1 MMNSNSSNQDLQR
14 IGTRERLAFGV
25 GDYGT
30 NLTYTLMV
38 TFLAYYYTD
47 VVGISALLVGSL
59 MFFARVLDGIICIYV
74 GIRIDKTRSRLG
86 KARPWV
92 LWTAVPFGLSA
103 FLMSTIPDVSY
114 TLKVVYVCITYLLTN
129 IMFTAN
135 NIAYGSLLALITRD
149 NYQRGILSVFRKGFS
164 TCGSLTVGV
173 LTLPMV
179 AFFGNSS
186 TSWIIVFAIFGLF
199 TALFLLL
206 TALGTR
212 ERVEPVSSDNSQRIN
227 ARQVTRSVMANRYWL
242 IIFFYLMITFTSLTA
257 LSAVGVYYSK
267 YVLSDVSLIAYISMA
282 QYIPGLL
289 TLMIIPTLLKKLGK
303 RRLAMLGLVVCC
315 IAYLLPLFDKQN
327 ALFVIMATAVRSVGF
342 CGIGA
347 TMFALLADTIDY
359 GEWRTG
365 LRIEGIL
372 FSAGTLGQTLGMGLG
387 TASVGWILGAAG
399 FVSGGSA
406 PQSETV
412 IRTIEFLFIFFP
424 LILAVLNL
432 ILLWFYKLDRFYH
445 QVAQDLS
452 AGRYQQADRT
462 DASVTGDSLLNL
474 K

>member
-1 MMNSNSSNQDLQR
+1 MAQPGTHQDLQR
-14 IGTRERLAFGV
+14 IGIRERLAFGV

-38 TFLAYYYTD
+38 TFLAFFYTD
-47 VVGISALLVGSL
+47 VVGMPALLIGSL
-59 MFFARVLDGIICIYV
+59 MFFARVLDGIICIFV

-103 FLMSTIPDVSY
+103 FLMSTVPDVSY
-114 TLKVVYVCITYLLTN
+114 GLKVAWVCVTYLLAN
-129 IMFTAN
+129 IFFTAN

-149 NYQRGILSVFRKGFS
+149 NYQRGILSVFRKGLS

-173 LTLPMV
+173 FTLPLV
-179 AFFGNSS
+179 AFFGNDR
-186 TSWIIVFAIFGLF
+186 TSWIIVFAILGFF
-199 TALFLLL
+199 TAFFLLL

-212 ERVEPVSSDNSQRIN
+212 ERVEPVSQDNSKRIN
-227 ARQVTRSVMANRYWL
+227 ARQVMHSMMANRYWI
-242 IIFFYLMITFTSLTA
+242 IIFFYLLVTFTSLTA

-267 YVLSDVSLIAYISMA
+267 YILSDVSLIAYISMA

-289 TLMIIPTLLKKLGK
+289 TLMIIPFLLKKLGK
-303 RRLAMLGLVVCC
+303 RRLAALGLLVCC
-315 IAYLLPLFDKQN
+315 AAYLIPLLNKQD
-327 ALFVIMATAVRSVGF
+327 ALFVIISTAVRSVGF

-399 FVSGGSA
+399 FVSGGNTAQSA
-406 PQSETV
+406 TV
-412 IRTIEFLFIFFP
+412 IQTIEFMFIFFP
-424 LILAVLNL
+424 LLLAAINL
-432 ILLWFYKLDRFYH
+432 VLLWFYKLDDFYET
-445 QVAQDLS
+445 VAQDLS
-452 AGRYQQADRT
+452 AGRYQQADVP
-462 DASVTGDSLLNL
+462 AVTPAKERLQSQG
-474 K
+474 

>member
-1 MMNSNSSNQDLQR
+1 MTDNASHHDLQR
-14 IGTRERLAFGV
+14 ISTRERLAFGV

-38 TFLAYYYTD
+38 TFLAFYYTD
-47 VVGISALLVGSL
+47 VVGVSALLVGSL

-74 GIRIDKTRSRLG
+74 GIRIDKTRSKRG

-103 FLMSTIPDVSY
+103 FLMSTVSDVSY
-114 TLKVVYVCITYLLTN
+114 TWQVTYVCITYLLTN

-149 NYQRGILSVFRKGFS
+149 NYQRGMLSVFRKGFS

-179 AFFGNSS
+179 AFFGNTS
-186 TSWIIVFAIFGLF
+186 TSWIIVFAIFGVF
-199 TALFLLL
+199 TAVFLLL

-212 ERVEPVSSDNSQRIN
+212 ERVEPISSDNSQRIN
-227 ARQVTRSVMANRYWL
+227 TQQVVRSVMANRYWI

-289 TLMIIPTLLKKLGK
+289 TLMIIPLLLKKLGK
-303 RRLAMLGLVVCC
+303 RRLAMLGLIVCC
-315 IAYLLPLFDKQN
+315 VAYLLPLLNKQD
-327 ALFVIMATAVRSVGF
+327 AFFVIMATAVRSVGF

-399 FVSGGSA
+399 FVSGGST

-412 IRTIEFLFIFFP
+412 IKTIEFLFIFFP
-424 LILAVLNL
+424 LILAALNL
-432 ILLWFYKLDRFYH
+432 VLLWFYKLDNFYSR
-445 QVAQDLS
+445 VAQDLS
-452 AGRYQQADRT
+452 AGRYQQDDVSATSIAGKRWQ
-462 DASVTGDSLLNL
+462 SQE
-474 K
+474 

>member
-1 MMNSNSSNQDLQR
+1 MMAKTTGNADLQR
-14 IGTRERLAFGV
+14 IGIRERLAFGV

-30 NLTYTLMV
+30 NLTYTMMV
-38 TFLAYYYTD
+38 TFLAYFYTD
-47 VVGISALLVGSL
+47 VVGISALLIGSL
-59 MFFARVLDGIICIYV
+59 MFFARVLDGVICIFV

-92 LWTAVPFGLSA
+92 LWTAVPFGLSTVLLA
-103 FLMSTIPDVSY
+103 TVPEVGDS
-114 TLKVVYVCITYLLTN
+114 LKITYICITYLLAN
-129 IMFTAN
+129 IFFTAN

-149 NYQRGILSVFRKGFS
+149 TYQRGILSVFRKGLS
-164 TCGSLTVGV
+164 TFGSLTVGV
-173 LTLPMV
+173 LTLPLV
-179 AFFGNSS
+179 AFFGNTA
-186 TSWIIVFAIFGLF
+186 TSWMIVFAIFGFF

-206 TALGTR
+206 TALGTQ
-212 ERVEPVSSDNSQRIN
+212 ERVEPVSKDNSQRIN
-227 ARQVTRSVMANRYWL
+227 ARQVMRSMMANRYW
-242 IIFFYLMITFTSLTA
+242 IMIFFYLLITFTSLTA

-267 YVLSDVSLIAYISMA
+267 YILSDVSLIAYISMA

-289 TLMIIPTLLKKLGK
+289 TLLIIPFLLRKLGK
-303 RRLAMLGLVVCC
+303 RKLAMVGLLVCC
-315 IAYLLPLFDKQN
+315 VAYLIPLLGKQD
-327 ALFVIMATAVRSVGF
+327 AMFVIIATAVRSVGF

-399 FVSGGSA
+399 FVSGGNV
-406 PQSETV
+406 PQSATV
-412 IRTIEFLFIFFP
+412 IKTIEFLFIFFP
-424 LILAVLNL
+424 LLLAAVNL
-432 ILLWFYKLDRFYH
+432 ILLWFYKLDTFYH

-452 AGRYQQADRT
+452 AGRYQHTELPAISAAKERIPGQP
-462 DASVTGDSLLNL
+462 
-474 K
+474 

>member
-1 MMNSNSSNQDLQR
+1 MKTATPTDDLQR
-14 IGTRERLAFGV
+14 IGLAERLAFGI

-38 TFLAYYYTD
+38 TFLAYFYTD
-47 VVGISALLVGSL
+47 VVGISALLIGSL
-59 MFFARVLDGIICIYV
+59 MFFARVLDGVICIFV

-92 LWTAVPFGLSA
+92 LWTALPFGLSA
-103 FLMSTIPDVSY
+103 FLMATVPNVSDS
-114 TLKVVYVCITYLLTN
+114 LKVTYVCITYLLAN
-129 IMFTAN
+129 ICFTAN

-149 NYQRGILSVFRKGFS
+149 AYQRGILSVFRKGLS

-173 LTLPMV
+173 FTLPLV
-179 AFFGNSS
+179 AHFGNSG
-186 TSWIIVFAIFGLF
+186 TSWIIVFALFGFF
-199 TALFLLL
+199 TALCLFL

-212 ERVEPVSSDNSQRIN
+212 ERVQPVRSDNSQRIN
-227 ARQVTRSVMANRYWL
+227 VRQVGSSMLANRYWL
-242 IIFFYLMITFTSLTA
+242 MIFFYLLITFTSLTA

-267 YVLSDVSLIAYISMA
+267 YILRDVSLIAYISMA

-289 TLMIIPTLLKKLGK
+289 TLMIIPLLLKKLGK
-303 RRLAMLGLVVCC
+303 RRLAMLGLLVCSV
-315 IAYLLPLFDKQN
+315 AYLIPLLNKQD
-327 ALFVIMATAVRSVGF
+327 ALFVIIATAVRSVGF

-387 TASVGWILGAAG
+387 TASVGWVLGAVG
-399 FVSGGSA
+399 FVSGGNAIQSA
-406 PQSETV
+406 SV
-412 IRTIEFLFIFFP
+412 LNTIEFLFIFFP
-424 LILAVLNL
+424 LLLALLNFG
-432 ILLWFYKLDRFYH
+432 LLYFYKLDNFYH
-445 QVAQDLS
+445 QVAQDLA
-452 AGRYQQADRT
+452 AGRYQQNNPVMTPVVREP
-462 DASVTGDSLLNL
+462 LQH
-474 K
+474 

>member
-1 MMNSNSSNQDLQR
+1 MKTATPTDDLQR
-14 IGTRERLAFGV
+14 IGLAERLAFGI

-38 TFLAYYYTD
+38 TFLAYFYTD
-47 VVGISALLVGSL
+47 VVGISALLIGSL
-59 MFFARVLDGIICIYV
+59 MFFARVLDGVICIFV

-92 LWTAVPFGLSA
+92 LWSALPFGLSA
-103 FLMSTIPDVSY
+103 FLMATVPNVSDS
-114 TLKVVYVCITYLLTN
+114 LKVTYVCITYLLAN
-129 IMFTAN
+129 ICFTAN

-149 NYQRGILSVFRKGFS
+149 AYQRGILSVFRKGLS

-173 LTLPMV
+173 FTLPLV
-179 AFFGNSS
+179 AHFGNSS
-186 TSWIIVFAIFGLF
+186 TSWVIVFAIFGFF
-199 TALFLLL
+199 TALCLFL

-212 ERVEPVSSDNSQRIN
+212 ERVQPVRSDNSQRIN
-227 ARQVTRSVMANRYWL
+227 ARQVVSSMLANRYWL
-242 IIFFYLMITFTSLTA
+242 MIFFYLLITFTSLTA

-267 YVLSDVSLIAYISMA
+267 YILRDVSLIAYISMA

-289 TLMIIPTLLKKLGK
+289 TLMIIPLLLKKLGK
-303 RRLAMLGLVVCC
+303 RRLAMLGLLVCSV
-315 IAYLLPLFDKQN
+315 AYLIPLLNKQD
-327 ALFVIMATAVRSVGF
+327 ALFVIIATAVRSVGF

-387 TASVGWILGAAG
+387 TASVGWVLGAVG
-399 FVSGGSA
+399 FVSGGNAVQSA
-406 PQSETV
+406 SV
-412 IRTIEFLFIFFP
+412 LNTIEFLFIFFP
-424 LILAVLNL
+424 LLLALLNFG
-432 ILLWFYKLDRFYH
+432 LLYFYKLDDFYH
-445 QVAQDLS
+445 QVAQDLA
-452 AGRYQQADRT
+452 AGRYQQNNPVMTPVVREP
-462 DASVTGDSLLNL
+462 LQH
-474 K
+474 

>member
-1 MMNSNSSNQDLQR
+1 MMTSNSSSHDLQR
-14 IGTRERLAFGV
+14 ISIRERLAFGV

-38 TFLAYYYTD
+38 TFLAFYYTD

-59 MFFARVLDGIICIYV
+59 MFFARVLDAIICIYV
-74 GIRIDKTRSRLG
+74 GIRIDKTRSSLD

-103 FLMSTIPDVSY
+103 ILMSTVPNASY
-114 TLKVVYVCITYLLTN
+114 TLKVIYVCITYLLTN

-149 NYQRGILSVFRKGFS
+149 NYQRGMLSVFRKGFS

-173 LTLPMV
+173 LTLPLV

-186 TSWIIVFAIFGLF
+186 TSWMIVFAIFGIF
-199 TALFLLL
+199 TSVFLLL

-212 ERVEPVSSDNSQRIN
+212 ERVEPVNSNNSQRIN

-267 YVLSDVSLIAYISMA
+267 YVLADISLIAYISMA

-289 TLMIIPTLLKKLGK
+289 TLMIIPALLKKLGK
-303 RRLAMLGLVVCC
+303 RRLAMLGLTICC
-315 IAYLLPLFDKQN
+315 VAYLLPLFDKQN
-327 ALFVIMATAVRSVGF
+327 ALFVIVATAVRSVGF

-399 FVSGGSA
+399 FVSGGGA
-406 PQSETV
+406 HQSETV
-412 IRTIEFLFIFFP
+412 INTIEFLFIFFP
-424 LILAVLNL
+424 LILAALNL
-432 ILLWFYKLDRFYH
+432 VLLWFYKLDDFYP

-452 AGRYQQADRT
+452 AGRYQQSEGANPAAMSD
-462 DASVTGDSLLNL
+462 GLLNP

>member
-1 MMNSNSSNQDLQR
+1 MTQSTLPDELQR
-14 IGTRERLAFGV
+14 IGLKERLAFGI

-30 NLTYTLMV
+30 NLTYTMMV
-38 TFLAYYYTD
+38 TFLAYFYTD
-47 VVGISALLVGSL
+47 VVGISALLIGSL
-59 MFFARVLDGIICIYV
+59 MFFARVLDGIICIWV

-103 FLMSTIPDVSY
+103 FLMATVPDVSY
-114 TLKVVYVCITYLLTN
+114 GLKVAYVCVTYLLAN
-129 IMFTAN
+129 VFFTAN

-149 NYQRGILSVFRKGFS
+149 PYQRGILSVFRKGLS

-173 LTLPMV
+173 LTLPLV
-179 AFFGNSS
+179 ALFGDSHA
-186 TSWIIVFAIFGLF
+186 SWVIVFAIFGFF
-199 TALFLLL
+199 TALLLLL

-212 ERVEPVSSDNSQRIN
+212 ERIEPVSKDNSQRITP
-227 ARQVTRSVMANRYWL
+227 RQVVSSMLANRYWL
-242 IIFFYLMITFTSLTA
+242 IMFFYLLITFTGLTA

-267 YVLSDVSLIAYISMA
+267 YILDDVSLIAYISMA

-289 TLMIIPTLLKKLGK
+289 TLLIIPFLLKRLGK
-303 RRLAMLGLVVCC
+303 RRLAMLGLLVSSL
-315 IAYLLPLFDKQN
+315 AYLLPLLGKQD
-327 ALFVIMATAVRSVGF
+327 ALFVIIATAIRSVGF

-347 TMFALLADTIDY
+347 TTFALLADTIDY

-399 FVSGGSA
+399 FVSGGST
-406 PQSETV
+406 PQPATV
-412 IRTIEFLFIFFP
+412 VETIEFLFIFFP
-424 LILAVLNL
+424 LILAALNL
-432 ILLWFYKLDRFYH
+432 LLLWFYRLDEIYP
-445 QVAQDLS
+445 QVAADLS
-452 AGRYQQADRT
+452 AGRYQQGVSGTAV
-462 DASVTGDSLLNL
+462 STGEQLPGQP
-474 K
+474 

>member
-1 MMNSNSSNQDLQR
+1 MMTQLANHEDLQR
-14 IGTRERLAFGV
+14 IGIRERLAFGV

-30 NLTYTLMV
+30 NLTYTMMV
-38 TFLAYYYTD
+38 TFLAFFYTD
-47 VVGISALLVGSL
+47 VVGISALLIGSL
-59 MFFARVLDGIICIYV
+59 MFFARVLDGLICIFV
-74 GIRIDKTRSRLG
+74 GIRIDKTQSRLG

-103 FLMSTIPDVSY
+103 FLMATVPDVSY
-114 TLKVVYVCITYLLTN
+114 NLKIVYVCITYLLAN
-129 IMFTAN
+129 IFFTAN

-149 NYQRGILSVFRKGFS
+149 NYERGILSVFRKGLS

-173 LTLPMV
+173 LTLPLV

-186 TSWIIVFAIFGLF
+186 TSWIIVFAIFGFF
-199 TALFLLL
+199 TTVFLLL

-212 ERVEPVSSDNSQRIN
+212 ERVKPVSQDNSQRIN
-227 ARQVTRSVMANRYWL
+227 ARQVMRSMMANRYW
-242 IIFFYLMITFTSLTA
+242 IMIFFYLLITFTSLTA

-267 YVLSDVSLIAYISMA
+267 YILSDVSLIAYISMA

-289 TLMIIPTLLKKLGK
+289 TLMIIPFLMRKLGK
-303 RRLAMLGLVVCC
+303 RKLAMVGLLVCC
-315 IAYLLPLFDKQN
+315 VAYLIPLLGRQD
-327 ALFVIMATAVRSVGF
+327 AVFVIISTAVRSVGF

-359 GEWRTG
+359 GEWKTG

-399 FVSGGSA
+399 FVSGGNV

-412 IRTIEFLFIFFP
+412 IKTIEFMFIVFP
-424 LILAVLNL
+424 LLLAVLNL
-432 ILLWFYKLDRFYH
+432 VLLWFYKLDSIYQR
-445 QVAQDLS
+445 VAQDLS
-452 AGRYQQADRT
+452 AGRYQQVSTAPV
-462 DASVTGDSLLNL
+462 AQEQLQGQQ
-474 K
+474 